1 MHPEVSG
8 RVVKE
13 GASWEE
19 AEEAEAEEAL
29 LEDHALAAASDHRV
43 SAGYGGRR
51 LVSSW
56 EEGEDVMEGLV
67 LQRLEVEDQQNLQP
81 WLLMFAGPVCR
92 CWCL

>member
-1 MHPEVSG
+1 MTGHA
-8 RVVKE
+8 VKE

-19 AEEAEAEEAL
+19 VEEVGAEEVL
-29 LEDHALAAASDHRV
+29 LEDHALSAAADHRV

-56 EEGEDVMEGLV
+56 EEGEDVLEGLV

-81 WLLMFAGPVCR
+81 WLLTFAGPVGR